1 MPRVSDR
8 RDRNRNNGAV
18 DVERTSRSFRP
29 AASLTE
35 QIAAHIADEIIRG
48 RMAPQ
53 ERIRELRVARELG
66 VSRGSVREAL
76 LLLERRH
83 LVDIVPRKGAM
94 VAELSRR
101 QHDDLY
107 DLLQILY
114 TGIAGRLAELWDE
127 DDLPTFTR
135 HVDAIEAAA
144 DADDVDAFADGAEA
158 FLFAALGMV
167 RNQYLDTV
175 VDTLLP
181 VSRRALHRL
190 RELDEDALE
199 NGATHWREL
208 LEAIAAQEHAAV
220 ERVLQGLFA
229 AWREGLTRAL
239 SH

>member
-1 MPRVSDR
+1 MS
-8 RDRNRNNGAV
+8 
-18 DVERTSRSFRP
+18 RTFRP

-35 QIAAHIADEIIRG
+35 QIADHIADAIIRG
-48 RMAPQ
+48 RLAPQ

-83 LVDIVPRKGAM
+83 LVEIVPRKGAM
-94 VAELSRR
+94 VSELSRR
-101 QHDDLY
+101 QHDDPY
-107 DLLQILY
+107 DLLETLY
-114 TGIAGRLAELWDE
+114 ARIAGRLAELWDE
-127 DDLPTFTR
+127 EDLPVFAG

-144 DADDVDAFADGAEA
+144 REDDVDGFSDAAEG
-158 FLFAALGMV
+158 FLFSALGMV
-167 RNQYLDTV
+167 RNQYLDAV

-190 RELDEDALE
+190 REFDEAALE
-199 NGATHWREL
+199 IGARHWRAL
-208 LEAIAAQEHAAV
+208 LDAIAEQEHAAV
-220 ERVLQGLFA
+220 ERVLRQLFA

>member
-1 MPRVSDR
+1 M
-8 RDRNRNNGAV
+8 
-18 DVERTSRSFRP
+18 EQRSPTFHP

-35 QIAAHIADEIIRG
+35 QIADHIADAIIRG

-76 LLLERRH
+76 LLLQRRH

-107 DLLQILY
+107 DLLETLY
-114 TGIAGRLAELWDE
+114 TRIGARMAELWDE
-127 DDLPTFTR
+127 DDLPVFER
-135 HVDAIEAAA
+135 QVVAIEAAA
-144 DADDVDAFADGAEA
+144 REDDVDGFADAAEG

-167 RNQYLDTV
+167 RNQYLDAV

-190 RELDEDALE
+190 SALDEDALAT
-199 NGATHWREL
+199 GAAHWRAL
-208 LEAIAAQEHAAV
+208 LDAIAAQERAAV

>member
-1 MPRVSDR
+1 M
-8 RDRNRNNGAV
+8 
-18 DVERTSRSFRP
+18 ERTSRSFRP
-29 AASLTE
+29 ASSLTE
-35 QIAAHIADEIIRG
+35 QIAHHIAEAIIRG

-53 ERIRELRVARELG
+53 ERIRELRVAKELG

-83 LVDIVPRKGAM
+83 LVDIVPRKGA
-94 VAELSRR
+94 VVSELSRR

-107 DLLQILY
+107 DLLQTLY
-114 TGIAGRLAELWDE
+114 TRIAARLAELWDE
-127 DDLPTFTR
+127 DDLPTFAV
-135 HVDAIEAAA
+135 HVEAIERAAA
-144 DADDVDAFADGAEA
+144 KDDVDGFADGAEG

-167 RNQYLDTV
+167 RNQYLGAV

-199 NGATHWREL
+199 TGAEHWRAL
-208 LEAIAAQEHAAV
+208 LDAIAAQEHAAV

>member
-1 MPRVSDR
+1 MGRVS
-8 RDRNRNNGAV
+8 GVV

-35 QIAAHIADEIIRG
+35 QIADHIAEAIIRG

-83 LVDIVPRKGAM
+83 LVEIEPRKGAM
-94 VAELSRR
+94 VSELSRR

-107 DLLQILY
+107 EVLQTLY
-114 TGIAGRLAELWDE
+114 TRIAARLAELWDE
-127 DDLPTFTR
+127 DDLPIFAA
-135 HVDAIEAAA
+135 HVEAIEAAA
-144 DADDVDAFADGAEA
+144 DANDVDAFADGAEG

-167 RNQYLDTV
+167 RNQYLDAV

-190 RELDEDALE
+190 CELDEEALE
-199 NGATHWREL
+199 TGAAHWRDL
-208 LEAIAAQEHAAV
+208 LDAIASQEHAAV

-229 AWREGLTRAL
+229 AWREALTRAL